1 MKFFAF
7 DENLERQ
14 QKKIMARLRQLMNGE
29 TSHQLQVAGLN
40 YKKAY
45 GVSLVHLRQ
54 LSKEYHVSNKLAE
67 RLWFRNVRE
76 TMILATLLAQP
87 DDLTDEQI
95 FEWTNQIT
103 NIELAEQVAFN
114 MLGRKKEI
122 SSIVEKWMLHP
133 VIFVRYTA
141 LMAIGWH
148 FRFNGNSLTP
158 LIISNLGVFDAL
170 STDKLMVR
178 AVAHCLKMAGRFNPD
193 LTAHVTK
200 LASQW
205 SQSHD
210 AYLQQA
216 GFDILDE
223 IQFAKT

>member
-1 MKFFAF
+1 MKFFAY
-7 DENLERQ
+7 DENLDRQ

-45 GVSLVHLRQ
+45 GVSLVHIRELA
-54 LSKEYHVSNKLAE
+54 KEYQADNKLAE

-76 TMILATLLAQP
+76 SMILATM
-87 DDLTDEQI
+87 LTQADELSNEQI
-95 FEWTNQIT
+95 FGWANQIN

-122 SSIVEKWMLHP
+122 APIVEKWMLHP

-148 FRFNGNSLTP
+148 FRFNGNNLTP
-158 LIISNLGVFDAL
+158 LINSNLSVFDAL

-178 AVAHCLKMAGRFNPD
+178 AVAHCLKMAGRFDSD
-193 LTAHVTK
+193 LTGPITK

-205 SQSHD
+205 AKSGE
-210 AYLQQA
+210 AYLQQV
-216 GFDILDE
+216 GLDILDE
-223 IQFAKT
+223 IQFVKT